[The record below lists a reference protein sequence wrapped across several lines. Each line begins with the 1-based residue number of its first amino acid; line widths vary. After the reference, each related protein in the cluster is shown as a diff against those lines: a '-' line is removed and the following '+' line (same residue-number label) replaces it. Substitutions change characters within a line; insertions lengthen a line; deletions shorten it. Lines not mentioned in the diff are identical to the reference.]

1 MERQPS
7 SAATFSPDSVA
18 TTTRTPETGSSGE
31 KTSFSL
37 QTPQSDSTNQPNLP
51 IGIESK
57 SFRMN
62 WNSEGRPCTAGISP
76 GYERDIESRKRKLS
90 FHHSRSIPTVNLE
103 LEFSMQSEP
112 AGRDMQ
118 HSDANGDMLY
128 DDQFYEGLD
137 FDALE
142 AQATFL
148 LKQKSELPTQKAQVI
163 PQLHP
168 QNRSLDSA
176 PSFDL
181 GI

>member
-7 SAATFSPDSVA
+7 SSATFSPDSVA

-37 QTPQSDSTNQPNLP
+37 QTPQNDSTNQPNQP
-51 IGIESK
+51 IRIESK

-62 WNSEGRPCTAGISP
+62 WNSEARPFTTGISP
-76 GYERDIESRKRKLS
+76 GYERDIESRKRKSS

-103 LEFSMQSEP
+103 LEFSMQSEA
-112 AGRDMQ
+112 AGRDM
-118 HSDANGDMLY
+118 HSDVNGDMLY

-142 AQATFL
+142 VQATFL
-148 LKQKSELPTQKAQVI
+148 LKQKSELPVQKAQVI

-168 QNRSLDSA
+168 QNHGPDSA

>member
-7 SAATFSPDSVA
+7 SSATFSPDSVA
-18 TTTRTPETGSSGE
+18 TTTTRTPETGSSGE
-31 KTSFSL
+31 KTSINR
-37 QTPQSDSTNQPNLP
+37 TPQSDSTNQPNLP

-62 WNSEGRPCTAGISP
+62 WNSEARPCTTGVSP
-76 GYERDIESRKRKLS
+76 GYERDIESRKRKSS

-103 LEFSMQSEP
+103 LEFSMQSEA

-118 HSDANGDMLY
+118 HIDANGDMHY

-148 LKQKSELPTQKAQVI
+148 LKQKSELPVQKPQVI

-168 QNRSLDSA
+168 QNHSLDSA